1 MNTAERIGNFRT
13 GRGDNSSPESRK
25 TGAEQPSTGLLLL
38 GGMLGVVC
46 SGFFL
51 IAPRVGGQVAAIGA
65 LTAAAASCVVTLPA
79 RRNAKN

>member
-46 SGFFL
+46 SGFFSL
-51 IAPRVGGQVAAIGA
+51 LLGWVAKLPPSGLSPRPPHLA
-65 LTAAAASCVVTLPA
+65 L
-79 RRNAKN
+79 